1 MQFKYFLLTIFSQYI
16 SLKVADPAHSAM
28 LKFLFLKAC
37 EPYCEFIRSWIFK
50 AELNDPHKEFIMD
63 CASESTSF
71 SWNKP
76 GISPLKKV
84 RVILYSRFWAS
95 LILVPLNH

>member
-50 AELNDPHKEFIMD
+50 AELNDPHKEFIVE
-63 CASESTSF
+63 CITESTSF
-71 SWNKP
+71 SWNTA
-76 GISPLKKV
+76 GISRLKRA
-84 RVILYSRFWAS
+84 RVILCS
-95 LILVPLNH
+95 LFLHR